1 MEISAASTTS
11 SDENVEREVREAR
24 RTAFVARFI
33 VLREA
38 KRSRAHRKIEK
49 LKWDRKTSAEE
60 LAEMIRSIFREN
72 GDNLIPVER
81 DIVRALAHANRS
93 INYFIKEY
101 YSRATDNFEEAL
113 MDYQRSNTLLFGD
126 DDKPKL
132 VGWRLKE

>member
-1 MEISAASTTS
+1 MEINAASLTS

-81 DIVRALAHANRS
+81 DIVRALAHAKRS

>member
-1 MEISAASTTS
+1 MEINAASLTS

>member
-1 MEISAASTTS
+1 MEISAASLTS